1 LQSKTHWE
9 NVYTTKATNEV
20 SWFQEHAALSQ
31 QFIQRA
37 ESRKESKII
46 DVGGGASILVDELLS
61 VGYKNITVLDISEKA
76 LETARHRL
84 GNHGHNVTWLVA
96 DITTAKFPHH
106 NFDVWHDRAVFHFL
120 TDPKDRELYIK
131 NVLHSV
137 KAGGHVIVATF
148 SLNGPAKC
156 SGLEV
161 VRYNPETL
169 HGEFGENFNLID
181 HVEEKHKTPFGTEQQ
196 FIYCFCKKA

>member
-1 LQSKTHWE
+1 MRSVGFKSMLLCPGNLSKGLNHARNPKLLMLAAALQFWLTNYFLSVTKILQS
-9 NVYTTKATNEV
+9 
-20 SWFQEHAALSQ
+20 
-31 QFIQRA
+31 
-37 ESRKESKII
+37 
-46 DVGGGASILVDELLS
+46 SIFLKKLLS
-61 VGYKNITVLDISEKA
+61 
-76 LETARHRL
+76 L
-84 GNHGHNVTWLVA
+84 GNHGHNVTWLA
-96 DITTAKFPHH
+96 GDITTAQFPHH
-106 NFDVWHDRAVFHFL
+106 HFDVWHDRAVFHFL

-137 KAGGHVIVATF
+137 KPGGHVIVATF

-169 HGEFGENFNLID
+169 HGEFGENFDLID

-196 FIYCFCKKA
+196 FIYCFCKK